1 MMVEVYNEQG
11 NLVIDV
17 NAPIGGVDGFNLQ
30 KFNDAVKDISED
42 MTVRMKMKTNGG
54 DVFEAFAIHDAV
66 RDLPNR
72 SEVDII
78 GASASA
84 GTIIAAAA
92 DYRRI
97 SKNSRYLVHLTQS
110 GVEGN
115 KNQMRQRADELDS
128 FDAQLTEIYKKQI
141 TKSEEDLL
149 ALLGQEKWLTAEEAL
164 EWGFVD
170 EIIEV
175 KQLKNKQMKKF
186 QNLTEEEKEE
196 MDALKAEIETLK
208 AKLAEKD
215 EEIENFKAEKEQK
228 EDEEIDAEVTA
239 LIKSGKF
246 KADAKAD
253 MIVLAKNNRA
263 AFKAVVSNM
272 QTAAPVVNLLDVP
285 AQNDAAPDKPQPK
298 TKAEAWALYQ
308 NGTIG
313 TDKEYLAVIKT
324 MEG

>member
-1 MMVEVYNEQG
+1 
-11 NLVIDV
+11 
-17 NAPIGGVDGFNLQ
+17 
-30 KFNDAVKDISED
+30 
-42 MTVRMKMKTNGG
+42 MKTNGG

-196 MDALKAEIETLK
+196 MDALKAEIEALK

-246 KADAKAD
+246 KADAKD
-253 MIVLAKNNRA
+253 SMIALAKTNRN

-272 QTAAPVVNLLDVP
+272 QTTAPGGNLLDVP
-285 AQNDAAPDKPQPK
+285 S
-298 TKAEAWALYQ
+298 Y
-308 NGTIG
+308 G
-313 TDKEYLAVIKT
+313 TDKNPNDPIKAITNKAEFNAAWKAGAFKGKIQEYNELYTKFY
-324 MEG
+324 GGQ